1 MRKVLFLFLLL
12 TQTAIAAKKTF
23 TVSNGHL
30 TDPEGFPF
38 IARGMNVPS
47 AYFLNKSLT
56 ALESIKAYGF
66 NSIRI
71 VWCAEGLIVPGRC
84 DNKDIHSPENLVFI
98 LKKAKALR
106 LVVTLNFQNAT
117 GSDSRDDL
125 MKVVDYITSEKIRP
139 ILQKHQDN
147 LLINI
152 ANEWHG
158 SWADSNQEGRV
169 WHNAYKDAIK
179 RIREKNITTPLLID
193 TCGWGQDPTCVF
205 NYGPSLMSED
215 SNIMFSLHAYEYLLQ
230 SESKL
235 NRIFEKMKK
244 LKLPFIIGE
253 FATEHY
259 GNYVAWE
266 HLLKVSHDEK
276 IGRFIWS
283 YFGNSN
289 DLSALNFVADD
300 DFTSLTQSG
309 QLLYEHPFGL
319 RSDSVEARHYE

>member
-23 TVSNGHL
+23 TVNNGHL

-47 AYFLNKSLT
+47 AYFLNSSLT

-84 DNKDIHSPENLVFI
+84 DNKDIHSPENLGFI

-169 WHNAYKDAIK
+169 
-179 RIREKNITTPLLID
+179 
-193 TCGWGQDPTCVF
+193 
-205 NYGPSLMSED
+205 
-215 SNIMFSLHAYEYLLQ
+215 
-230 SESKL
+230 
-235 NRIFEKMKK
+235 
-244 LKLPFIIGE
+244 
-253 FATEHY
+253 
-259 GNYVAWE
+259 
-266 HLLKVSHDEK
+266 
-276 IGRFIWS
+276 
-283 YFGNSN
+283 
-289 DLSALNFVADD
+289 
-300 DFTSLTQSG
+300 
-309 QLLYEHPFGL
+309 
-319 RSDSVEARHYE
+319 